1 MPCAWRASACT
12 SARPRPCASSACPR
26 RLRKMPCG
34 TPSPG
39 SWSAATLRGP
49 PRPHERHQVR
59 LEDHAE
65 EPLELLL
72 RLPHPPASAARGHL
86 RRVRLLPHRGRR
98 GGSGTGSRRSTR
110 GACALAGGDP
120 TRLRGHAR
128 APGGRATAGGREA
141 LSHPALCPPRD
152 HRRRRDG
159 PRALDVRDLRGPLPV
174 LLSRG
179 LGGRALL
186 HRDLRLRGHP
196 GAPVRRRSRG
206 GPPAHQHHA
215 RRAAGRPRRARLR
228 AAGGPAELDPL
239 ALEGSS
245 GVKAAVY
252 GGPGDL
258 ELRDWPEP
266 VAGAGE
272 LLVRVRGCGLCGS
285 DILKIL
291 SPDTRAPAVFGHEVV
306 GEVIAV
312 GAAVTRF
319 SVGQRVVV
327 AHHVP
332 CFRCHY
338 CRRGSASMCRAFKR
352 INLDPGGFAEV
363 CRVPAPNVE
372 HATFALPP
380 GMSDETAS
388 FVEPLACCLR
398 AVKRSGAVAG
408 DAALVIG
415 LGSIGCLLSQAFAL
429 AGTAVF
435 GTDLVAGRRA
445 LGRAAG
451 ARVFDV
457 DAELDAALSEATEG
471 RGADVA
477 MLTAG
482 GGSLLPWV
490 AARLRDGGHVHYFA
504 GGDGAALPL
513 PLADLYHRELTI
525 SSTYSSSPTELREA
539 FDALATGRIRVDGL
553 ITHRLPLGE
562 LARGVEL
569 MRRHEAVKVYVT
581 P

>member
-1 MPCAWRASACT
+1 M
-12 SARPRPCASSACPR
+12 
-26 RLRKMPCG
+26 
-34 TPSPG
+34 
-39 SWSAATLRGP
+39 
-49 PRPHERHQVR
+49 
-59 LEDHAE
+59 
-65 EPLELLL
+65 
-72 RLPHPPASAARGHL
+72 
-86 RRVRLLPHRGRR
+86 
-98 GGSGTGSRRSTR
+98 
-110 GACALAGGDP
+110 
-120 TRLRGHAR
+120 
-128 APGGRATAGGREA
+128 
-141 LSHPALCPPRD
+141 
-152 HRRRRDG
+152 
-159 PRALDVRDLRGPLPV
+159 
-174 LLSRG
+174 
-179 LGGRALL
+179 
-186 HRDLRLRGHP
+186 
-196 GAPVRRRSRG
+196 
-206 GPPAHQHHA
+206 
-215 RRAAGRPRRARLR
+215 
-228 AAGGPAELDPL
+228 
-239 ALEGSS
+239 
-245 GVKAAVY
+245 KAAVY

-266 VAGAGE
+266 VAGARE

-285 DILKIL
+285 DIVKIL

-306 GEVIAV
+306 GDVIAA

-332 CFRCHY
+332 CFQCHY
-338 CRRGSASMCRAFKR
+338 CRCGSASMCRAFKR
-352 INLDPGGFAEV
+352 INLDPGGFAEL

-372 HATFALPP
+372 HATFALSP

-429 AGTAVF
+429 AGVTVF
-435 GTDLVAGRRA
+435 GADLVADRRT
-445 LGRAAG
+445 LGRVAG
-451 ARVFDV
+451 AKVFDV
-457 DAELDAALSEATEG
+457 DAELTAALSEATEG

-477 MLTAG
+477 MITAG

-504 GGDGAALPL
+504 GGEGATLPL

-539 FDALATGRIRVDGL
+539 FDALATGRVRVDGL
-553 ITHRLPLGE
+553 ISHRLPLRE

-569 MRRHEAVKVYVT
+569 MRRHEAVKVYIT